1 MASPVTFWL
10 LSLTLLRGEWTDP
23 GSGTQLPYLPP
34 FRMTPTK
41 VFAQPGQK
49 VELKCEVLMSNVLSS
64 CSWLFQRRDPEARP
78 TFILYL
84 SARPKL
90 AEGLDAKRFS
100 GQKIGNTYTLTL
112 SDFREEN
119 QGYYFCSVTSNSI
132 LYFSPLVP
140 VFLPEKSTTMPAP
153 RPPTPVPPTRMHP
166 ASLRPEACR
175 PAAGGLDFAC
185 DIYIWAPLAGICG
198 VLLLSLVI
206 TATCYQSK
214 SWGVSEGRNRPLVRQ
229 GGKPSPS
236 GKYV

>member
-10 LSLTLLRGEWTDP
+10 LSLTLLRDVTVIQGF
-23 GSGTQLPYLPP
+23 SQ

-175 PAAGGLDFAC
+175 PAAGGAVVRSELDFAC

-206 TATCYQSK
+206 TATCYQRSRK
-214 SWGVSEGRNRPLVRQ
+214 RVCKCPRPLVRQ